1 MKFAVALCLLLATSG
16 FALVPKHPA
25 DLVSMLAHQQFAV
38 RTLMGAPEAR
48 DESNL
53 VNDCFNHYMEDQ
65 TNVILSYNLQY
76 TGCLR
81 TAQTGREELTKESAS
96 EREAL
101 LDRTNKMCSSL
112 TQCDTYVD
120 GLDFFDCYRN
130 ASSDSYKVM
139 FTLNSD
145 SSLDFNRISAKYQV
159 IETDLTDC
167 VDSARVDY
175 AHDMDACDENL
186 TLCLKGGETSPQ
198 PTVPTTTSGA
208 PSTTTTTEAP
218 VSTTPVVPSTTPVS
232 TTPVAPSTTTTT
244 EAPVSTTPVAPST
257 TPVSTTPVVPSTTT
271 TTEAPVSTTP
281 VAPST
286 TPVSTTPVAPSTTT
300 TTEAPVSTTPV
311 APSTTPV
318 STTPVAP
325 STTTTTEAPV
335 STTPVAPSTTTTTE
349 APVSTTPVA
358 PSTTTTT
365 EAPVSTTPVAP
376 STTTTTEAPVSS
388 TPESTTEAAST
399 SERSPE
405 EDINRSVRLI
415 QRRPWNLFKRFF

>member
-1 MKFAVALCLLLATSG
+1 MMFAVALCLLLATSG

-25 DLVSMLAHQQFAV
+25 DLVSMLARQQFAV
-38 RTLMGAPEAR
+38 RTLMGAPEVR

-53 VNDCFNHYMEDQ
+53 VNDCFTHYMEDQ
-65 TNVILSYNLQY
+65 TNVIMRYNLQY

-81 TAQTGREELTKESAS
+81 TAQTGRDELTKESAS

-101 LDRTNKMCSSL
+101 LDRTNQMCSSL
-112 TQCDTYVD
+112 TQCDTLVD
-120 GLDFFDCYRN
+120 GLHFFDCYRN

-167 VDSARVDY
+167 VDSARLDY

-186 TLCLKGGETSPQ
+186 TMCLKGGETSPQ
-198 PTVPTTTSGA
+198 PTVSTTPVAPSTTTTTDAPVSTTPEA
-208 PSTTTTTEAP
+208 PSTTTTTEA
-218 VSTTPVVPSTTPVS
+218 PVS

-244 EAPVSTTPVAPST
+244 EAPVSTTP
-257 TPVSTTPVVPSTTT
+257 
-271 TTEAPVSTTP
+271 E
-281 VAPST
+281 
-286 TPVSTTPVAPSTTT
+286 APSTTT

-311 APSTTPV
+311 APSSTTTTEAPV

-325 STTTTTEAPV
+325 STTTTTDAPV

-365 EAPVSTTPVAP
+365 ES
-376 STTTTTEAPVSS
+376 PVSS

-405 EDINRSVRLI
+405 EDIDRSLRLG
-415 QRRPWNLFKRFF
+415 QRRSWNLFKRFF